1 MSDSLSLS
9 LARQHI
15 LTGLPD
21 ESIAAA
27 ALTWQ
32 QALAISETG
41 KLHECTLPVT
51 QPADNKAHEAEHVLV
66 KWGHLDVAKPVRAV
80 AAGELHRWHP
90 FPISAACM
98 GHCMNV
104 MTH

>member
-1 MSDSLSLS
+1 MSDSPSS
-9 LARQHI
+9 LAWQHI

-32 QALAISETG
+32 QALGISETG

-51 QPADNKAHEAEHVLV
+51 QPAGNKAHEAEHVIV
-66 KWGHLDVAKPVRAV
+66 KWRNLDVTKPVTAV

-90 FPISAACM
+90 FPISDACM

-104 MTH
+104 TTH